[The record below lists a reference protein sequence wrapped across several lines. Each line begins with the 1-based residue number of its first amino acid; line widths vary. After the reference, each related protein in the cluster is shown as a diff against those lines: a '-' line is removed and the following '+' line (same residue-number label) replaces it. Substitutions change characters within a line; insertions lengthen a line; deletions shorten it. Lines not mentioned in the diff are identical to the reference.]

1 MSSYNASQRPL
12 STRYSF
18 ICEQND
24 ILAEL
29 RHVRSAPS
37 RVLFDIRCAD
47 RRIFSAMACQLMSFI
62 QGVTFRESLVHYF
75 VPWFIFFGF
84 TFCVVHNNISFHFGI
99 IIGKKW
105 EMRWLLWPIIL
116 HQYCI
121 MASGFTVLVSLWFT
135 ELVLHHGLKV
145 KPVKVILFYH

>member
-1 MSSYNASQRPL
+1 MTFQFSHPLTERFLRCRNEFLQRVPKAIVHEVLFHLQAKRHLSRASSC
-12 STRYSF
+12 TICSF
-18 ICEQND
+18 K
-24 ILAEL
+24 
-29 RHVRSAPS
+29 SA
-37 RVLFDIRCAD
+37 FDIRCAD

-84 TFCVVHNNISFHFGI
+84 TFCVVHNISFHFGI

-116 HQYCI
+116 
-121 MASGFTVLVSLWFT
+121 AF
-135 ELVLHHGLKV
+135 
-145 KPVKVILFYH
+145 P